1 MLTKPLCSFLG
12 SSAFVFLSCASVSA
26 QTLKTVRLMT
36 PTIGVNVLVYEVASR
51 FGFYRDEG
59 FRVELIRAPLSTSLQ
74 AVLGG
79 SADYVRH
86 GSAVGAI
93 MGGVPFKALVVDTD
107 KSPHY
112 IVTKKEIATFQDL
125 VGKTMAM
132 DDLAGSAYWATRE
145 TLAKNGINPD
155 KINYRRMGG
164 PELRLQALLAGAVDA
179 APVNFVLSGKA
190 KERDFR
196 VLAYTGDF
204 VTDVQ
209 LMVAAPVEKI
219 QKAPEEVY
227 KFIKAT
233 LKARKFQF
241 ENNVEAYKFYLDL
254 ERLSD
259 GKFAREGWEARL
271 RSSSP
276 PARLGLLSE
285 QNMADSIKAWKEQMA
300 LAGRPMKGEGRPED
314 VYDFSFAKRAHEE
327 IKAEGWDAKKYHY
340 VGKK

>member
-1 MLTKPLCSFLG
+1 MLRPARCSFLIVLTLF
-12 SSAFVFLSCASVSA
+12 SLSTANLGA
-26 QTLKTVRLMT
+26 QTLKTVRVMT
-36 PTIGVNVLVYEVASR
+36 PTIGVNVLVYEVANR

-59 FRVELIRAPLSTSLQ
+59 LRVELIRAPLSTSIQ

-93 MGGVPFKALVVDTD
+93 IGGVPFRALAVDTD
-107 KSPHY
+107 RSPHY
-112 IVTKKEIATFQDL
+112 IVAKKEITNLQAL
-125 VGKTMAM
+125 VGKTMAT

-155 KINYRRMGG
+155 TVTYRRMGG

-179 APVNFVLSGKA
+179 APMNFVLSGRA
-190 KERDFR
+190 KEKDFR

-219 QKAPEEVY
+219 QRLPEEVY

-241 ENNVEAYKFYLDL
+241 ENTAEAYKFYLEL

-259 GKFAREGWEARL
+259 SRFAREGWEARL
-271 RSSSP
+271 RSSSD

-285 QNMADSIKAWKEQMA
+285 QGMIESIKAWKDQMA
-300 LAGRPMKGEGRPED
+300 SGGRPIKGEGRPDD
-314 VYDFSFAKRAHEE
+314 VYDFSFAKRAHED
-327 IKAEGWDAKKYHY
+327 IKAGGWDARKYHY
-340 VGKK
+340 VAKK

>member
-1 MLTKPLCSFLG
+1 MLGKAPLFFPTIGICLFLH
-12 SSAFVFLSCASVSA
+12 SAHVGA

-36 PTIGVNVLVYEVASR
+36 PTIGVNVLVYEVANR
-51 FGFYRDEG
+51 LGFYRDEG
-59 FRVELIRAPLSTSLQ
+59 FRVELIRAPLSTSIQ

-93 MGGVPFKALVVDTD
+93 MGGVPFKALAVDTD

-112 IVTKKEIATFQDL
+112 IVAKKEVARLHDL
-125 VGKTMAM
+125 VGKTIAM

-145 TLAKNGINPD
+145 TLARNGINPD
-155 KINYRRMGG
+155 KVTYRRMGG

-179 APVNFVLSGKA
+179 APVNFVLSGRA
-190 KERDFR
+190 KEKDFR

-209 LMVAAPVEKI
+209 LMVASPVEKI
-219 QKAPEEVY
+219 QKSPEEVY

-233 LKARKFQF
+233 LKGRKFQF
-241 ENNVEAYKFYLDL
+241 ENTVESYKFYLDL
-254 ERLSD
+254 ERLND

-271 RSSSP
+271 RSSSQ
-276 PARLGLLSE
+276 PAQLGLLSE
-285 QNMADSIKAWKEQMA
+285 QGMIESIKAWKDQMA
-300 LAGRPMKGEGRPED
+300 LGGRPLKGEGRPED

-327 IKAEGWDAKKYHY
+327 IKAEGWDAKKYHH